1 MELDDLKAGWKDLDR
16 RLAYMEARLI
26 TARATAGVRR
36 ELRPLVAGQVLQA
49 VLGVALAMGAGSF
62 WFEHRGN
69 LNLMVTG
76 LFLHLYAISMIVAA
90 ARNLFL
96 VQRIDEGAPVL
107 ALQHRLAALRA
118 WRIREGRWFGAVGCF
133 AWVALVI
140 WGFGLLGVDIV
151 AARPLFLGC
160 LLLTASI
167 CLAVFV
173 LMARLDKAPEGSAMR
188 RAAERL
194 EEIRRFESGV
204 ETP

>member
-1 MELDDLKAGWKDLDR
+1 MELDDLKEGWKELDR
-16 RLAYMEARLI
+16 RLAYMEARLT

-49 VLGVALAMGAGSF
+49 VLGVVLAIGAGSF
-62 WFEHRGN
+62 WFDHRGN
-69 LNLMVTG
+69 PNLVVTG

-96 VQRIDEGAPVL
+96 VQRVDEGAPVL
-107 ALQHRLAALRA
+107 VLQHRLASLRA

-133 AWVALVI
+133 AWVGLVV
-140 WGFGLLGVDIV
+140 WAFGLLGVDIV
-151 AARPLFLGC
+151 AARPLFVGF

-167 CLAVFV
+167 CLAVFAV
-173 LMARLDKAPEGSAMR
+173 MARLDKAPEGSATR

-194 EEIRRFESGV
+194 AEIRRFESTD
-204 ETP
+204 EAP